1 MKIQFNSDDDLPLN
15 KTIEST
21 TITLVAILS
30 FLLPIVF
37 LRRMFMEFIKM
48 WNFLIYSFMFQR
60 NVYNMC
66 YYLLMMSMNLSDIS
80 IFKVSDYHCIFS

>member
-1 MKIQFNSDDDLPLN
+1 MKIQFNSDGDLPIN

-37 LRRMFMEFIKM
+37 LRRMFMEFIKKCYIRIELT
-48 WNFLIYSFMFQR
+48 FLKE
-60 NVYNMC
+60 
-66 YYLLMMSMNLSDIS
+66 LMLIKQAHQKSVIFITIGIS
-80 IFKVSDYHCIFS
+80 

>member
-1 MKIQFNSDDDLPLN
+1 MIMMKNLWKSNLPLN

-37 LRRMFMEFIKM
+37 LRRMFMEFIKKCYIRIELT
-48 WNFLIYSFMFQR
+48 FLKE
-60 NVYNMC
+60 
-66 YYLLMMSMNLSDIS
+66 LMLIKQAHQKSVIFITIGIS
-80 IFKVSDYHCIFS
+80 

>member
-66 YYLLMMSMNLSDIS
+66 YYLLMMYMNLSDIS